1 MGTEKAGSLLRT
13 LSGDSLMTG
22 TERKRTWRLAN
33 PERSRKHERTR
44 AGRRRQHGTV
54 TLGPLGPEAFSYPSG
69 ISYQRYE
76 SQGYM
81 WFSREKGEW
90 LPYYSTEEIIQRRKA
105 GIGRPAS
112 RWRQD
117 VKRRKKRLAELKARV
132 AELGLDPDAPFEET
146 MKKILQEAIAAAHA
160 LQQSA

>member
-1 MGTEKAGSLLRT
+1 MGTGKAGSLLRT

-22 TERKRTWRLAN
+22 TARKRSWRLAN
-33 PERSRKHERTR
+33 PERSREHERTR
-44 AGRRRQHGTV
+44 ALRRRQHGTV

-90 LPYYSTEEIIQRRKA
+90 LPYLLDGRDYPAAEGWYRSPCEPLAAGREAPEEAPRRTQGA
-105 GIGRPAS
+105 GS
-112 RWRQD
+112 
-117 VKRRKKRLAELKARV
+117 
-132 AELGLDPDAPFEET
+132 
-146 MKKILQEAIAAAHA
+146 
-160 LQQSA
+160 